1 MKLVSV
7 YDVMD
12 TSPEPI
18 RVLYQLL
25 GERPAQ
31 NFIAHS
37 RMPAFEEHER
47 FVRGRPFLHW
57 LLIEHDGAYIG
68 AIEALPTNEFGI
80 AILKQA
86 QGRGFGAEALRLFF
100 SQIKPQP
107 AITAVRHGRWLA
119 NVSPNNQRGRRFF
132 EKFGFVKIQ
141 ETYAL

>member
-1 MKLVSV
+1 MNLVSV

-12 TSPEPI
+12 ASPQPI

-25 GERPAQ
+25 EERPPK
-31 NFIAHS
+31 NFISHNQ
-37 RMPAFEEHER
+37 MPTFEEHER

-57 LLIEHDGAYIG
+57 LLIENEGTYIG

-80 AILKQA
+80 AMLKQA
-86 QGRGFGAEALRLFF
+86 QGRGLGTEALRLFF
-100 SQIKPQP
+100 SLIKPQP
-107 AITAVRHGRWLA
+107 AIPAVRHGKWLA
-119 NVSPNNQRGRRFF
+119 NVSPYNHSGRRFF